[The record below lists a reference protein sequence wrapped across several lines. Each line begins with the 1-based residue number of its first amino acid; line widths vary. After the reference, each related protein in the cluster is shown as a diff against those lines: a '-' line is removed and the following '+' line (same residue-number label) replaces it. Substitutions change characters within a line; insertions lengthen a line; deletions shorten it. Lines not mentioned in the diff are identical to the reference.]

1 MYKMEHIEAPTGKE
15 LCNLACN
22 PSLDGYTPN
31 PLYQAGYC
39 PDYMHRQ
46 CNADGSMF
54 EEQWETH
61 QENIKDYNA
70 RKIMSMTFGIRPQ
83 EYQYQSPSHV
93 QRSQGLPPSTAE
105 VYQAMYSAIPT
116 HPAINTLPKKRSS
129 LKKKTLRKKSSSKK
143 SSTKK
148 SKKSNK

>member
-1 MYKMEHIEAPTGKE
+1 MEGLEAPTGKE

-31 PLYQAGYC
+31 PTYQAGYC
-39 PDYMHRQ
+39 TDYMQQQ

-61 QENIKDYNA
+61 QKNIKDYNA
-70 RKIMSMTFGIRPQ
+70 RKMMSMSFGIRPK
-83 EYQYQSPSHV
+83 EYQYMDQSQAQQV
-93 QRSQGLPPSTAE
+93 LQAPPSTAD
-105 VYQAMYSAIPT
+105 VYRAMYSNIPT
-116 HPAINTLPKKRSS
+116 RPAINTLPKK
-129 LKKKTLRKKSSSKK
+129 KSSSKKTTPKKK

-148 SKKSNK
+148 SSTKKSNKSKK

>member
-1 MYKMEHIEAPTGKE
+1 MEHLEAPTGKE

-39 PDYMHRQ
+39 PDYMQQQ

-61 QENIKDYNA
+61 QNNIKDYNA
-70 RKIMSMTFGIRPQ
+70 RKMMSMTFGIRPQ
-83 EYQYQSPSHV
+83 EYQYQTPSHV
-93 QRSQGLPPSTAE
+93 QQAQVIPPSTAE

-116 HPAINTLPKKRSS
+116 RPAVNTLPKKRSLS
-129 LKKKTLRKKSSSKK
+129 KKATNKKNKSSSKK
-143 SSTKK
+143 SKR
-148 SKKSNK
+148 SKQ